1 MVIVEDIRQSL
12 ILAWRALMSNKVRSF
27 LTMLGIVIGVS
38 AVIIIMSVGAGAQS
52 LILNQLEGLGSDLI
66 AVLPGQSDENGPPS
80 QAFGITVTTL
90 KYSDAQAL
98 QQAKNIANVQA
109 VNAYYQVPIN
119 ASWRNNDY
127 DVSLN
132 GVTTSYLDVEN
143 GTVEQGRSF
152 TDEEFNSAARV
163 AVLGSAVADEL
174 FGSTDPLGQKIK
186 IKNQTLEVI
195 GVMKSRGKVGFQ
207 DYDDQVFVPLIF
219 VQKMIAG
226 VDYVS
231 FIRIKLKPGADINQ
245 ALEEA
250 RQTLREQH
258 NIDNSVDD
266 DFSVRSFR
274 DAVAMITTI
283 TDALKYFLAAM
294 AALSLLVGG
303 IGIMNILLVSVTER
317 TREIGLRKAIGA
329 TSNQI
334 LRQFLLESV
343 CLTLIGGL
351 LGIASGIAVSYLVAV
366 VANLLEY
373 KWSFIISLSAL
384 LLAVFISIAIGV
396 IFGLYPARR
405 ASQLDPIE
413 ALRYE

>member
-1 MVIVEDIRQSL
+1 MSEDIKQSL

-27 LTMLGIVIGVS
+27 LTMLGIIIGVG

-66 AVLPGQSDENGPPS
+66 VVLPGQSDENGPPS

-90 KYSDAQAL
+90 KYSDAEAL
-98 QQAKNIANVQA
+98 GQSKNIANVQA
-109 VNAYYQVPIN
+109 VAAYYQAQIS
-119 ASWRNNDY
+119 ASWRDNDY
-127 DVSLN
+127 DVALN
-132 GVTTSYLDVEN
+132 GVTANYLDVEN
-143 GTVEQGRSF
+143 GTVEKGRFF
-152 TDEEFNSAARV
+152 TEEEANGAARV

-174 FGSTDPLGQKIK
+174 FGSTEPLGQRIK
-186 IKNQTLEVI
+186 VKNQTLEVI
-195 GVMKSRGKVGFQ
+195 GVMKSRGKVAFQ
-207 DYDDQVFVPLIF
+207 DYDDQVFAPLVF
-219 VQKMIAG
+219 VQKLIAG
-226 VDYVS
+226 IDYVG
-231 FIRIKLKPGADINQ
+231 FIRLKLKPEADVDQ

-258 NIDNSVDD
+258 NIENPLDD

-283 TDALKYFLAAM
+283 TNALKYFLAAM

-329 TSNQI
+329 TSSQI
-334 LRQFLLESV
+334 LRQFLLESI

-351 LGIASGIAVSYLVAV
+351 LGIISGVAISYLVSV

-373 KWSFIISLSAL
+373 KWSFVISLPALLVAIIISM
-384 LLAVFISIAIGV
+384 VIGI

-405 ASQLDPIE
+405 ASRLDPIE

>member
-1 MVIVEDIRQSL
+1 
-12 ILAWRALMSNKVRSF
+12 MSNKVRSF
-27 LTMLGIVIGVS
+27 LTMLGIIIGVG

-109 VNAYYQVPIN
+109 VNAYYQAQIN

-132 GVTTSYLDVEN
+132 GVTASYLDVEN
-143 GTVEQGRSF
+143 GTVE
-152 TDEEFNSAARV
+152 AARV
-163 AVLGSAVADEL
+163 AVLGSTVADEL
-174 FGSTDPLGQKIK
+174 FGSTDPLGQRIK
-186 IKNQTLEVI
+186 VKNQTLEVI
-195 GVMKSRGKVGFQ
+195 GVMKSRGKVAFQ
-207 DYDDQVFVPLIF
+207 DYDDQIFAPLIF

-231 FIRIKLKPGADINQ
+231 FIRAKLKPGADVDQ

-258 NIDNSVDD
+258 NINNPIDD

-274 DAVAMITTI
+274 DAVALITTI
-283 TDALKYFLAAM
+283 TNALKYFLAAM

-329 TSNQI
+329 TGSQI

-351 LGIASGIAVSYLVAV
+351 LGIAGGIAVSYLVAV

-373 KWSFIISLSAL
+373 KWSFVISLPAL
-384 LLAVFISIAIGV
+384 LLAVFISMAIGV

-405 ASQLDPIE
+405 ASRLDPIE